1 MLAHGH
7 QAGETPAA
15 TPGKIQLWTRS
26 DALCRILSVET
37 PPKLTSQTV
46 TRKPGRARSKNWKL
60 LLLAIGLIAILFLV
74 PLLLFHKGKTAI
86 TVQTEKIT
94 RHNITETVVANGK
107 IYPVLQVHIS
117 PEVSGEI
124 IELAVK
130 EGQVVKKGDLLLKIL
145 PDLYIAAV
153 NQAKANYESSI
164 AGKTTAI
171 ANLEKA
177 DTDFD
182 RNKELFARKLI
193 SESDYIGFKVAKDV
207 AKANVESA
215 IDQVDVAKAAVD
227 SAQDALDK
235 TTIFS
240 PMDGTIS
247 KLNSQLGERVLG
259 TVQNAGT
266 DIMVISDLT
275 RMEARVDIGEMDI
288 VLLQPGQKAQLEVD
302 SFKDKRFTGIV
313 TDVASSSEG
322 MNSAASALGGSSS
335 SSGGT
340 ATQFEVRI
348 RVQEADAFRPGMS
361 VSATVETRSRTNVL
375 AAPIASVTTRALN
388 DKNRANGKSSG
399 TNSSATASSAT
410 NSASTNSLAG
420 TGSATNQ
427 VDGKKPNETPKPI
440 DVVFVV
446 EGDHVK
452 TIPVKIGISDD
463 NFYEITEGLKEG
475 DEIVTGGYHAI
486 QRDLDDGK
494 KIIKGKVAPE
504 MEKPKP

>member
-1 MLAHGH
+1 
-7 QAGETPAA
+7 
-15 TPGKIQLWTRS
+15 
-26 DALCRILSVET
+26 
-37 PPKLTSQTV
+37 
-46 TRKPGRARSKNWKL
+46 
-60 LLLAIGLIAILFLV
+60 
-74 PLLLFHKGKTAI
+74 
-86 TVQTEKIT
+86 
-94 RHNITETVVANGK
+94 VVANGK
-107 IYPVLQVHIS
+107 VYPVLQVHIS

-124 IELAVK
+124 TELAVK
-130 EGQVVKKGDLLLKIL
+130 EGQWVKKGALLLKIK

-177 DTDFD
+177 DTDYD

-193 SESDYIGFKVAKDV
+193 SESDYIGFKVARDV

-215 IDQVDVAKAAVD
+215 VDQVDVAKAAVD

-266 DIMVISDLT
+266 DIMVISDLS

-288 VLLQPGQKAQLEVD
+288 VLLQPGQKAELEVD
-302 SFKDKRFTGIV
+302 SFKDKKFTGIV

-322 MNSAASALGGSSS
+322 MNSAASALGGTSS

-361 VSATVETRSRTNVL
+361 VSATVETRLRTNVL
-375 AAPIASVTTRALN
+375 AAPIASVTTRTLK
-388 DKNRANGKSSG
+388 DKNQANGKSTG
-399 TNSSATASSAT
+399 TNSPATKAPPTNAMASS
-410 NSASTNSLAG
+410 
-420 TGSATNQ
+420 GSSPNQ
-427 VDGKKPNETPKPI
+427 VKDGKKSGDNAKPV

-452 TIPVKIGISDD
+452 TVPVKIGISDD
-463 NFYEITEGLKEG
+463 NYYEITEGLKEG

-494 KIIKGKVAPE
+494 KVIKGTGAPE
-504 MEKPKP
+504 PDKPKS

>member
-1 MLAHGH
+1 
-7 QAGETPAA
+7 
-15 TPGKIQLWTRS
+15 
-26 DALCRILSVET
+26 
-37 PPKLTSQTV
+37 
-46 TRKPGRARSKNWKL
+46 
-60 LLLAIGLIAILFLV
+60 LLAAGLIAVLFV
-74 PLLLFHKGKTAI
+74 GPLILFHKGKTAVL
-86 TVQTEKIT
+86 VQTEKIT

-107 IYPVLQVHIS
+107 VYPVLQVHIS

-124 IELAVK
+124 TELAVK
-130 EGQVVKKGDLLLKIL
+130 EGQWVKKGALLLKIK

-177 DTDFD
+177 DTDYD

-193 SESDYIGFKVAKDV
+193 SESDYIGFKVARDV

-215 IDQVDVAKAAVD
+215 VDQVDVAKAAVD

-266 DIMVISDLT
+266 DIMVISDLS

-288 VLLQPGQKAQLEVD
+288 VLLQPGQKAELEVD
-302 SFKDKRFTGIV
+302 SFKDKKFTGIV

-322 MNSAASALGGSSS
+322 MNSAASALGGTSS

-361 VSATVETRSRTNVL
+361 VSATVETRLRTNVL
-375 AAPIASVTTRALN
+375 AAPIASVTTRTLK
-388 DKNRANGKSSG
+388 DKNQANGKSTG
-399 TNSSATASSAT
+399 TNSPATKAPPTNAMASS
-410 NSASTNSLAG
+410 
-420 TGSATNQ
+420 GSSTNQ
-427 VDGKKPNETPKPI
+427 VKDGKKSGDNAKPV

-452 TIPVKIGISDD
+452 TVPVKIGISDD
-463 NFYEITEGLKEG
+463 NYYEITEGLKEG

-494 KIIKGKVAPE
+494 KVIKGTGAPE
-504 MEKPKP
+504 PDKPKP